1 MAIKELKTR
10 IALRTGDYAYWT
22 TGAGKDIELYKGEV
36 CVCTV
41 VKADNQAQTAPTVLF
56 KVANE
61 NGQKFGDLDWCSAL
75 AADVYE
81 WAKKPKD
88 EFITWVNTIVEHPA
102 APVITTG
109 SANGTIAVDGKDV
122 AVKGLGSAAFTDAG
136 AYATAEQGGKA
147 DAAAAAIATYGD
159 IVTHNAAEFAPADI
173 DTGVHAVDLATGDA
187 NGQVKL
193 TVDGESK
200 NVDVKGLA
208 SAAYVTVDSLNE
220 TAKGYA
226 DAVEAKIPTEL
237 GVMSVAAGD
246 DTITIGGDGKAVTV
260 KVTENKF
267 DAHGAAAQAL
277 ADAKAYADQY
287 DANTEYHVEYDS
299 TAKKIKLVAGADAS
313 KMEID
318 ATDFIKD
325 GMIETVELVQQ
336 DGEGNKGQFLKLTWN
351 DDGKDV
357 TYVPVGELVDVYTA
371 AKNATEVQVAI
382 SNTNEVSATIVN
394 GGVTEEKLA
403 EGVKTKLNKVWEEV
417 GVAAGLDATLKAE
430 LQKEIDDDVKA
441 AIEAEV
447 ERADKA
453 YDAINSAANVKTAV
467 ENGTIVAA
475 KATDADKLG
484 GQLPAYYATAQ
495 SVTDITKDNGVID
508 TKIATFDSTLGALAK
523 KDNITH
529 DLVTDFDT
537 AVKAIKVDAAVD
549 ADKLGGVAAA
559 EYALKSD
566 IPTNHLTEITT
577 TENGGLKV
585 TNKNHIDID
594 TEVIFLLNANF

>member
-41 VKADNQAQTAPTVLF
+41 AKADNQAQTAPTVLF

-81 WAKKPKD
+81 WAKKPED
-88 EFITWVNTIVEHPA
+88 EFITWVNTVVEHPA

-109 SANGTIAVDGKDV
+109 SANGTIAVDGTDV

-147 DAAAAAIATYGD
+147 DSAAAAIATYGD

-173 DTGVHAVDLATGDA
+173 DTGVRAVDLATGDA

-277 ADAKAYADQY
+277 ADAKAYADQN

-357 TYVPVGELVDVYTA
+357 TYVPVGALVDVYTA
-371 AKNATEVQVAI
+371 AKDATEVQVAI

-403 EGVKTKLNKVWEEV
+403 EGVKTKLNKVWEDV